1 MLKQTDTSP
10 LEVQLAQFTQFNRNI
25 FYDEDIIPDSYTPL
39 TNPSQH
45 HISTEELTTIL
56 EHKYKASK
64 SRGLSKM
71 PPQLLKF
78 LGAPGIRCLASFLNA
93 SAID

>member
-25 FYDEDIIPDSYTPL
+25 FFDEDIIPDSYTPL